1 MRCFLYFQ
9 NSDMYNTCAK
19 KLAKLS
25 AVKLLTAR
33 RPEGGRKNAQIRNH
47 VHFKGRLR
55 RSST

>member
-1 MRCFLYFQ
+1 
-9 NSDMYNTCAK
+9 MYNTCAK

-25 AVKLLTAR
+25 AVNLLTAR